1 MQAFT
6 RQSYRYKTCFGIRLA
21 YNTGMKPRVYVET
34 SVISYLTARPS
45 RDLVMAAHQE
55 VTRELPMHRA
65 PSKYA
70 KCVNRLAKSALCC
83 APRLNYWR
91 STDMLNDSIV
101 EEIHAARAQ
110 LLSQHGGHL
119 AAYFAALLQK
129 QEQHPER
136 YASFIHSEAVEP
148 SVDRPQAG

>member
-1 MQAFT
+1 
-6 RQSYRYKTCFGIRLA
+6 
-21 YNTGMKPRVYVET
+21 
-34 SVISYLTARPS
+34 
-45 RDLVMAAHQE
+45 
-55 VTRELPMHRA
+55 
-65 PSKYA
+65 
-70 KCVNRLAKSALCC
+70 
-83 APRLNYWR
+83 
-91 STDMLNDSIV
+91 MLNDSIV

-110 LLSQHGGHL
+110 LLSQHGGDL